1 VRRMVENPTASS
13 TISDG
18 MDDKLTKTTTP
29 PAKRSDSPPK
39 SGKEKLSLYPL
50 TIEEA
55 VRAALKT
62 GRAPP
67 PKPKLANRQRK
78 KRTTPA

>member
-1 VRRMVENPTASS
+1 M
-13 TISDG
+13 
-18 MDDKLTKTTTP
+18 K
-29 PAKRSDSPPK
+29 AKNKRT

-55 VRAALKT
+55 LKAALQT

-67 PKPKLANRQRK
+67 LKKVRANRQRK
-78 KRTTPA
+78 NPTKPA